1 MHSGGTSPV
10 SHPRLGTSPNATNI
24 SPRPQFPIDK
34 LADALPSVT
43 GSPAVPPAVPP
54 TPPPKTDDMD
64 WTPSTPQHLQPV
76 RSVHQRDQPSV
87 LNGPLPF
94 YGSLPPAPTPPAW
107 RSRAGVRSRP
117 VDQVVERNPFHR
129 SPAQLQNQWQHK
141 SPSQD
146 VVFRPPNFFPQSDY
160 NTSNELNGLDD
171 LFDRTLDMG
180 HKDAPQRD
188 WTQPASGRNP
198 NSGYAQGHLI
208 YQYLR
213 LGSLMGSV
221 IAWTF
226 SQNRQ
231 LLPGIHIEAFAL
243 GCASL
248 IAGFSLL
255 EALKRPL
262 MQWNGM
268 EILIYFT
275 ELGAVIILGGHLPQ
289 ASLER
294 EYFDRYGK
302 LLLLFMIVQESL
314 ALLNLYRVT
323 ALPTGP
329 QDHPP
334 TSPFST
340 QPGSPKENS
349 PRHHALPWSP
359 TESSASSTIHAP
371 SFDSQSS
378 APPLSFSTSIGSS
391 TGLSSALP
399 PAQQYRLPLSQ
410 SVNSFSSR
418 HNKNPHSFTM
428 SSLKESEVPSDYEQ
442 DSDSE
447 TVATTATNLTD
458 ATTRDIRYGR
468 NSAFDYN
475 SPFSPRRSE
484 LGPGFGG
491 LSLEDRPAS
500 RRITR
505 SQTQHGLTGRRYPG
519 RAIR

>member
-1 MHSGGTSPV
+1 MHSGETSPA
-10 SHPRLGTSPNATNI
+10 SHTHLGKPPNATN
-24 SPRPQFPIDK
+24 SSRSKFPIER

-43 GSPAVPPAVPP
+43 GSPAVPP
-54 TPPPKTDDMD
+54 TPPPEADDMD
-64 WTPSTPQHLQPV
+64 WTPSTPQNLKPI
-76 RSVHQRDQPSV
+76 RSVYQRDQPSV

-94 YGSLPPAPTPPAW
+94 HGNLPPAPTPPAW
-107 RSRAGVRSRP
+107 RYRRGASTRP

-129 SPAQLQNQWQHK
+129 SPAPLQSQWQHK
-141 SPSQD
+141 SSSQD
-146 VVFRPPNFFPQSDY
+146 VAFRPPNFFPQSDY
-160 NTSNELNGLDD
+160 NISNELNGLDD

-180 HKDAPQRD
+180 SRNVTKTD
-188 WTQPASGRNP
+188 WAQSAHAQKP
-198 NSGYAQGHLI
+198 SGYAQGHLI

-226 SQNRQ
+226 SQDRQ

-255 EALKRPL
+255 EALKKPL

-289 ASLER
+289 ASFER
-294 EYFDRYGK
+294 KYFDRYGK
-302 LLLLFMIVQESL
+302 LLLLFMIVQEFLGLL
-314 ALLNLYRVT
+314 ALYRAT

-329 QDHPP
+329 HDHRAA
-334 TSPFST
+334 SPFSA
-340 QPGSPKENS
+340 QPGSPKQAS
-349 PRHHALPWSP
+349 PHQRALPWSP
-359 TESSASSTIHAP
+359 TESTASSTVQAP

-378 APPLSFSTSIGSS
+378 APPLSFATSIGS

-418 HNKNPHSFTM
+418 HNKGPHSFTM
-428 SSLKESEVPSDYEQ
+428 SSLKESEAPSDYEQ
-442 DSDSE
+442 DSDTE
-447 TVATTATNLTD
+447 TVATTATTLTD
-458 ATTRDIRYGR
+458 ATTRNIRYGR
-468 NSAFDYN
+468 TNTFDYN
-475 SPFSPRRSE
+475 SPFSPRRNE
-484 LGPGFGG
+484 LGPGIGG
-491 LSLEDRPAS
+491 LSLEDGLAS
-500 RRITR
+500 RRVTR
-505 SQTQHGLTGRRYPG
+505 SQTQHGLTGRRYPD

>member
-1 MHSGGTSPV
+1 MHSGETSAV
-10 SHPRLGTSPNATNI
+10 SPPRLGPSPNAVNRT
-24 SPRPQFPIDK
+24 RRQFPIEK

-43 GSPAVPPAVPP
+43 SSPAVPP
-54 TPPPKTDDMD
+54 TPPPETDDMD
-64 WTPSTPQHLQPV
+64 WTPSTPQNLQPV
-76 RSVHQRDQPSV
+76 QSIYRRDQPSV
-87 LNGPLPF
+87 TSGPLPF
-94 YGSLPPAPTPPAW
+94 HGNLPPAPTPPAW
-107 RSRAGVRSRP
+107 KRARGAWGRP
-117 VDQVVERNPFHR
+117 VDQIVEHNPFHR
-129 SPAQLQNQWQHK
+129 SPAQQPQDQWQHK
-141 SPSQD
+141 NSSQD

-180 HKDAPQRD
+180 SKPAPKKDWAQSAPGQ
-188 WTQPASGRNP
+188 GL
-198 NSGYAQGHLI
+198 NSGYTQGYLI

-213 LGSLMGSV
+213 LGSLMVS
-221 IAWTF
+221 IITWAF

-231 LLPGIHIEAFAL
+231 LLPGIHVEAFAL

-268 EILIYFT
+268 EILVYFT
-275 ELGAVIILGGHLPQ
+275 ELVAVIVLGGHLPK

-302 LLLLFMIVQESL
+302 LLLLFMIMQEFFALL
-314 ALLNLYRVT
+314 ALYRAS
-323 ALPTGP
+323 ALPTGY

-334 TSPFST
+334 TSPFPP
-340 QPGSPKENS
+340 QPGSPKQGS
-349 PRHHALPWSP
+349 PSQRAIPWSP
-359 TESSASSTIHAP
+359 TGSTAESTVQAP

-378 APPLSFSTSIGSS
+378 APPLSFSSSIGS
-391 TGLSSALP
+391 TGFTSALP
-399 PAQQYRLPLSQ
+399 PAQKYRLPLSQ
-410 SVNSFSSR
+410 SIDSFSTRS
-418 HNKNPHSFTM
+418 HKSPHSFAI
-428 SSLKESEVPSDYEQ
+428 SSPKESEAPSDYEQ

-447 TVATTATNLTD
+447 TVASTATTLTD
-458 ATTRDIRYGR
+458 ATTRDIRYAWH
-468 NSAFDYN
+468 NAFDN

-484 LGPGFGG
+484 LGPGFGS
-491 LSLEDRPAS
+491 LSLDDRPAS

-505 SQTQHGLTGRRYPG
+505 SQTQHGLTSRRYPG

>member
-1 MHSGGTSPV
+1 MYSDETSPV
-10 SHPRLGTSPNATNI
+10 SHPRPGASPNAING
-24 SPRPQFPIDK
+24 SPRPRFPIDK
-34 LADALPSVT
+34 LADALPSMA
-43 GSPAVPPAVPP
+43 GPPAVPP
-54 TPPPKTDDMD
+54 TPPPETDDMD
-64 WTPSTPQHLQPV
+64 WTPSTPQNLQPV
-76 RSVHQRDQPSV
+76 QSVYRRDQPSV

-94 YGSLPPAPTPPAW
+94 SGSLPPAPTPPAW
-107 RSRAGVRSRP
+107 RARMGARTRP

-141 SPSQD
+141 KSSED
-146 VVFRPPNFFPQSDY
+146 VIFKPPNFFPQSDY
-160 NTSNELNGLDD
+160 NTNELNGLDD

-180 HKDAPQRD
+180 SKNASKGDWVQSAPSRK
-188 WTQPASGRNP
+188 PNP
-198 NSGYAQGHLI
+198 GYARSHLI

-213 LGSLMGSV
+213 LGSLMGSI

-289 ASLER
+289 ASFER

-302 LLLLFMIVQESL
+302 LLLLFMIVQEFLGLL
-314 ALLNLYRVT
+314 ALYRAT
-323 ALPTGP
+323 ALPTGHHEH
-329 QDHPP
+329 QP
-334 TSPFST
+334 TSPFSP
-340 QPGSPKENS
+340 QPGSPRQES
-349 PRHHALPWSP
+349 PRQRALPWSP
-359 TESSASSTIHAP
+359 TESTTSSTTNHAP
-371 SFDSQSS
+371 SFGSHAS
-378 APPLSFSTSIGSS
+378 APPLSFSSSIESEF
-391 TGLSSALP
+391 SSALP

-410 SVNSFSSR
+410 SLNSFSSR
-418 HNKNPHSFTM
+418 QNKNPHSFTM
-428 SSLKESEVPSDYEQ
+428 SSLKESEAPSDYEQ
-442 DSDSE
+442 DSDTE
-447 TVATTATNLTD
+447 TVATTATTLTD

-468 NSAFDYN
+468 TNAFDYH
-475 SPFSPRRSE
+475 SAFSPRRSA
-484 LGPGFGG
+484 LGPGLGG
-491 LSLEDRPAS
+491 LSLEDRPTS
-500 RRITR
+500 RRVTR
-505 SQTQHGLTGRRYPG
+505 SQTQHGLAAPRYPG